1 MNFILS
7 DNSNYDFDVK
17 VGRCEFVGFV
27 NNVIDY
33 ECLGYVFCFKI
44 KKKENDTFDINFYS
58 IIFLQG
64 FFFFFF
70 FLNFNFSFFQLNNY
84 NEYV

>member
-44 KKKENDTFDINFYS
+44 KKKEKDTFDINFYY

-64 FFFFFF
+64 FFFY
-70 FLNFNFSFFQLNNY
+70 FLNFSFFQLNNY
-84 NEYV
+84 KEYV